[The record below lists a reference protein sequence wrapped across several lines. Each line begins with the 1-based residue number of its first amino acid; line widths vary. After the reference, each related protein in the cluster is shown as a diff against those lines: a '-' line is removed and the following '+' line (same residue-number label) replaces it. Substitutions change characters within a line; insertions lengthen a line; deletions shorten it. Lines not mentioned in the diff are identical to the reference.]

1 MRVLEF
7 QPMLRKFALSTC
19 ILLLAAC
26 GGAPVQEDQAN
37 QEPLP
42 ELNLNLPVNN
52 CNCDGLREQNYT
64 FLEKGFMA
72 LQDGEYL
79 ESLKYFQRYQRI
91 EKSELSNNEARIA
104 IAYLSILPDSPIFD
118 REAARD
124 SYSQLQL
131 NEASMEGMDER
142 ILLLRDSL
150 DTFIDMEEQIE
161 RLLETNTDLRNELQ
175 KRESAIKRLRDLTLG
190 REPEPGV

>member
-1 MRVLEF
+1 MLGRFVFASCVL
-7 QPMLRKFALSTC
+7 LV
-19 ILLLAAC
+19 AAC
-26 GGAPVQEDQAN
+26 GGTPVQEDQAS
-37 QEPLP
+37 QKPVP
-42 ELNLNLPVNN
+42 ELTLNMPVNN

-72 LQDGEYL
+72 LQSGEYL
-79 ESLKYFQRYQRI
+79 ESLQYFQRYQRI

-124 SYSQLQL
+124 SYSRLKL
-131 NEASMEGMDER
+131 SEAVTEGMDER

-161 RLLETNTDLRNELQ
+161 RLLETNSDLRSELQ

-190 REPEPGV
+190 REPETGV